1 MSLRVVP
8 TPLLPQLSSPED
20 ISNFDSTNTDAGWAN
35 MDKRQ
40 RYESNGFFSDF

>member
-1 MSLRVVP
+1 MPS
-8 TPLLPQLSSPED
+8 LPQLSSPED